1 VTRPPLTDRGR
12 LVGPILLVLAVTDSA
27 GYSIIG
33 PVLPSL
39 HESTGAS
46 VTTLSLL
53 AACFPLAM
61 LGGLIM
67 AGRLA
72 GSGRTRGALLLGLA
86 ILVGAT
92 LAFAFATG
100 LPLLFGAR
108 ALMGVGSG
116 CLWIGLTLRT
126 LEYWPGEEYVRMSR
140 IYAAYSIGALVGPLL
155 ASLGGARAPFVAY
168 AVVLLACVPLV
179 LRLPTPA
186 VRPVLLRDR
195 TVMRTSGFWY
205 AALAI
210 LFAMTAFGT
219 LDGVLPLHFA
229 THLSQSQI
237 GVAYALMAVLVAV
250 SAAVAGRTRPAV
262 ALTVGGVAVVAGIA
276 VAGSSGTVGVW
287 AVALALV
294 GLGAGAAETGAT
306 GVLLDA
312 VPSDRIISAMVVW
325 SQVGIVGYL
334 IAPTLGGQVVA
345 RLSFGW
351 LGLVPLVCALAVV
364 AAALIAR
371 TNDQGVV
378 EVVDQGNPTTTP

>member
-1 VTRPPLTDRGR
+1 MTRPPLTDRGR

-116 CLWIGLTLRT
+116 CLWIGSRF
-126 LEYWPGEEYVRMSR
+126 VRSSTGR
-140 IYAAYSIGALVGPLL
+140 
-155 ASLGGARAPFVAY
+155 ARN
-168 AVVLLACVPLV
+168 
-179 LRLPTPA
+179 
-186 VRPVLLRDR
+186 
-195 TVMRTSGFWY
+195 TSG
-205 AALAI
+205 
-210 LFAMTAFGT
+210 
-219 LDGVLPLHFA
+219 
-229 THLSQSQI
+229 
-237 GVAYALMAVLVAV
+237 
-250 SAAVAGRTRPAV
+250 
-262 ALTVGGVAVVAGIA
+262 
-276 VAGSSGTVGVW
+276 
-287 AVALALV
+287 
-294 GLGAGAAETGAT
+294 
-306 GVLLDA
+306 
-312 VPSDRIISAMVVW
+312 
-325 SQVGIVGYL
+325 
-334 IAPTLGGQVVA
+334 
-345 RLSFGW
+345 
-351 LGLVPLVCALAVV
+351 
-364 AAALIAR
+364 
-371 TNDQGVV
+371 
-378 EVVDQGNPTTTP
+378 